1 MSKTRIFALLGVVIL
16 LAAVFTN
23 PSKEKINDK
32 LTLKAKEILKKQM
45 DYKHQDAVDFGMM
58 LIGDQVVNEFVN
70 NYTYTENYY
79 IFSLTRINWND
90 ILPQPRMY
98 AMSAKTANAEM
109 ASDEQGLDIE
119 VKPIK
124 LTCNIEAVFELK

>member
-23 PSKEKINDK
+23 PSKETINDK

-79 IFSLTRINWND
+79 IFSLTRINWNSEK
-90 ILPQPRMY
+90 IIIGGGAFGQVWI
-98 AMSAKTANAEM
+98 SSKI
-109 ASDEQGLDIE
+109 DEKAGMLID
-119 VKPIK
+119 
-124 LTCNIEAVFELK
+124 ALKK